1 MPFRQGASLIQG
13 RTPVHGARWWIMR
26 GRDSSNRH
34 AHRRSMAAARHRK
47 SSRRRSLLASSR
59 MRIAKSHALMFQ
71 SKLLLL
77 NAANHSYRRTRS
89 RKDLKRVE
97 HFRSELNRTE
107 AALRRT
113 GQDELALEN
122 GDFWLHIYAELIE
135 CATAA
140 LDRMSSGMSS
150 REAADRFETATDV
163 QMLEELLAQWTS
175 RMQLIRQSTSD
186 GGHHKV

>member
-1 MPFRQGASLIQG
+1 
-13 RTPVHGARWWIMR
+13 
-26 GRDSSNRH
+26 
-34 AHRRSMAAARHRK
+34 MAAVRHRK
-47 SSRRRSLLASSR
+47 SSRGRSLLASSR

-77 NAANHSYRRTRS
+77 NWANHSYRRTRT

-107 AALRRT
+107 GALRRT
-113 GQDELALEN
+113 ARVELALEN
-122 GDFWLHIYAELIE
+122 GDFWLQIYAELID

-140 LDRMSSGMSS
+140 LDRMRSGMSS

-175 RMQLIRQSTSD
+175 RMQLIRQSTAD
-186 GGHHKV
+186 GGHQKI